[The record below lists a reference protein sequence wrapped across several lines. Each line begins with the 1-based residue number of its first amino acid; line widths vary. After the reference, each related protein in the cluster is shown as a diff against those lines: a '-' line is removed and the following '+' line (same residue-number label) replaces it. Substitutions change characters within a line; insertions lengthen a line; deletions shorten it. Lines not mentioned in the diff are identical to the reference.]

1 MKAWNLF
8 LNTLAYGT
16 CNGYLQ
22 LQCKFKSWFFTP
34 QQQYAYSLYCF
45 QHSHRMYIS
54 KGALTKSF
62 FNNQELLYL
71 VIISFNSCVHNGW
84 FWDEHWKE
92 KLDTS
97 HFKGV
102 KGRTVLIQ
110 VSFTLP
116 NLDCPTYSH
125 SQLFVH
131 HPSKPGIIEH
141 SYTMLSTV
149 SETKYYQI

>member
-1 MKAWNLF
+1 MLILYTPTSVCIFSVLF
-8 LNTLAYGT
+8 STQSQNV
-16 CNGYLQ
+16 Q
-22 LQCKFKSWFFTP
+22 F
-34 QQQYAYSLYCF
+34 
-45 QHSHRMYIS
+45 R
-54 KGALTKSF
+54 GALNKECFFFKTIKSF
-62 FNNQELLYL
+62 F
-71 VIISFNSCVHNGW
+71 IWWSFPLPRVHNGW
-84 FWDEHWKE
+84 FWDEHCKE

-102 KGRTVLIQ
+102 KGGTVLIQ

>member
-1 MKAWNLF
+1 MILYTPTTVCIFSVLF
-8 LNTLAYGT
+8 STQSQNVH
-16 CNGYLQ
+16 
-22 LQCKFKSWFFTP
+22 
-34 QQQYAYSLYCF
+34 F
-45 QHSHRMYIS
+45 QRC
-54 KGALTKSF
+54 LTKSF

-71 VIISFNSCVHNGW
+71 VIISFNSCVHNRW